1 MRDLPVIRRAARARL
16 RRATG
21 PNGTSMSRSQR
32 IGRDLGQ
39 AALVRA
45 LGLPTGHGP
54 TARGQLPRRPHTPA
68 EHRRCATVR
77 GLPGKRGILTYWVE
91 RELEAAAEE
100 TEAGGGQDAEQG
112 RQSHYYMEWIEAS
125 SPRPPQRSSRSG
137 ARFSPPRSPSPGK
150 YPHGEALMTGA
161 ALVCQDLSPVEM
173 MFPFA
178 DRENA
183 AFCRPDLSD
192 LRSADQEL
200 VRDEDRR
207 RRIAQEGRRT
217 ITAWTARWREQLL
230 RRHLAAHPGGAELV
244 PAVGSTNGCARA
256 LASAFSFPQRAT
268 APGIAFGASD
278 RSFARTQPPSNE
290 HGPGVRREM
299 KRP

>member
-1 MRDLPVIRRAARARL
+1 
-16 RRATG
+16 
-21 PNGTSMSRSQR
+21 MSRTQQ

-45 LGLPTGHGP
+45 LGLPTGRGRPLEVNCLVAP
-54 TARGQLPRRPHTPA
+54 THPQSIDA
-68 EHRRCATVR
+68 VR
-77 GLPGKRGILTYWVE
+77 LFEGFSGKRGILTYWVE

-100 TEAGGGQDAEQG
+100 TEAGGGQDDEQG

-192 LRSADQEL
+192 LRSAVQEL

-217 ITAWTARWREQLL
+217 ITAWTARWREHLL

-256 LASAFSFPQRAT
+256 LASASRFLNARRR
-268 APGIAFGASD
+268 PGSRSAHPIDHLRVLSHLPMNMAQAFD
-278 RSFARTQPPSNE
+278 AR
-290 HGPGVRREM
+290 
-299 KRP
+299 